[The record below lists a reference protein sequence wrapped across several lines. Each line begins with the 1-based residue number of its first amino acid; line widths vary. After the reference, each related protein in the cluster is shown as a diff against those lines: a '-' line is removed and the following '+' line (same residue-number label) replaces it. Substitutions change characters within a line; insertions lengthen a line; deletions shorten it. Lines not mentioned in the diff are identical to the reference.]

1 MRLAGA
7 EPQDGYFHGTG
18 TFYDLETRTG
28 TCGKQHRNTE
38 MVAALNAEQM
48 GDSNSSNQNCG
59 KEIEVVGP
67 NGKTITVTVVD
78 SCKTCESGGL
88 DLSPAAYEEL
98 GDFSHGSIPIKWK
111 FM

>member
-7 EPQDGYFHGTG
+7 EPQDGYFRGTG

-28 TCGKQHRNTE
+28 TCGKQNKNTE

-48 GDSNSSNQNCG
+48 DSDEKCG

-88 DLSPAAYEEL
+88 DLSPA
-98 GDFSHGSIPIKWK
+98 GK
-111 FM
+111 